1 MEIQLLKD
9 REVFPATE
17 VLKQELGNSLSDVYS
32 ALIRTITQDLSAEYE
47 WRYYNDG
54 KAWLCKLTFKKKTLC
69 WLSAWEG
76 CIKTGFY
83 FSEKYSDEI
92 LQLPIKS
99 EIIENFKQSKPVGK
113 LRSVVIELKDSSNLV
128 DFFTIAEF
136 KKKTK

>member
-1 MEIQLLKD
+1 MEQLLKD
-9 REVFPATE
+9 PAVIPVAGSLSTA
-17 VLKQELGNSLSDVYS
+17 LGNELYNVYEK
-32 ALIRTITQDLSAEYE
+32 LIDTITRELSAEYE

-54 KAWLCKLTFKKKTLC
+54 KAWLCKVAFKKKTLC

-83 FSEKYSDEI
+83 FSEKYIDTI
-92 LQLPIKS
+92 LQLPVKS
-99 EIIENFKQSKPVGK
+99 EIIEDFKQRKPIGK
-113 LRSVVIELKDSSNLV
+113 LRSVVIELKDASNLV